1 MELWKNILLRGSNMV
16 LLRYQ
21 RQIKYRK
28 TLLRQSTM
36 VFLVSETN
44 EIMKNIMLS

>member
-1 MELWKNILLRGSNMV
+1 MELRKNILLRGSNMV

-28 TLLRQSTM
+28 TLLRQSAM